1 MTGLL
6 VTSGSRLWQASGRN
20 SGAVGAWR
28 GSLGTAAGRHDDD
41 GFTQE
46 KKRKDEA
53 IRGLYCCVHAK
64 VRRGQSWALLADP
77 FGPFPLPIIGS

>member
-28 GSLGTAAGRHDDD
+28 GSLGAAAGKHDDD

-46 KKRKDEA
+46 KKEKKKPYMGFIA
-53 IRGLYCCVHAK
+53 VYMQK
-64 VRRGQSWALLADP
+64 
-77 FGPFPLPIIGS
+77 